1 MFSCSTKIVW
11 RSSKIA
17 TMPSSQLAFPWCTSV
32 TRSRTT
38 SCQCWIGFINKPV
51 RQKKHGA
58 LCPQM
63 SYSFLDL
70 EFRVAFTHNCTE
82 FRWSFLH
89 YCLIGRPNKKV
100 GLEQSVVVFHSV
112 LNFLEIDQFLEL
124 LIEYKEIFLLTWTFI
139 SDADIANWTLTVF
152 GSIQMSKMLSCGW

>member
-1 MFSCSTKIVW
+1 M
-11 RSSKIA
+11 
-17 TMPSSQLAFPWCTSV
+17 
-32 TRSRTT
+32 
-38 SCQCWIGFINKPV
+38 
-51 RQKKHGA
+51 
-58 LCPQM
+58 
-63 SYSFLDL
+63 
-70 EFRVAFTHNCTE
+70 
-82 FRWSFLH
+82 
-89 YCLIGRPNKKV
+89 